1 MDKNDEII
9 IPTIVAINEEAN
21 IFYYCYRKVNN
32 HQKEDNTWEDNVW
45 EDKNGDN
52 VNVWEDEIT
61 KEKTQ
66 SEHLRNEDG
75 SLNTIRNRLYNKTL
89 NFYVRWRVSEND
101 NITYEIDG
109 DVS

>member
-1 MDKNDEII
+1 MRERAYFMHKKEVFGRSVGGYKD
-9 IPTIVAINEEAN
+9 AIWEECKYKTTFKMLNGTTYTNE
-21 IFYYCYRKVNN
+21 YPCN
-32 HQKEDNTWEDNVW
+32 HSQ
-45 EDKNGDN
+45 
-52 VNVWEDEIT
+52 VWEDEIT